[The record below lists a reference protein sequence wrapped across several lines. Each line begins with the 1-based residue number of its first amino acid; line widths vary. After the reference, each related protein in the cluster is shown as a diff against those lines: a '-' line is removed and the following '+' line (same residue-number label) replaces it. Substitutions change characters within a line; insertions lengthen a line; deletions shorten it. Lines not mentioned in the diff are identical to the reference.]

1 MDLSTVII
9 GFFMVALCA
18 LPFLL
23 SGSNRKK
30 NEQKIKNAIFELAK
44 LNNTIIL
51 QSDFWFKT
59 AIGINTNSNEL
70 FFYRKI
76 SDSETS
82 LLLHLNDYQKSR
94 IVKLN
99 DSNNHIEIL
108 QLVLVPSTSN
118 KLEIILEFY
127 NAELNPQ
134 INTEVQLIEKWSK
147 LINNAIN
154 SSVQIKKAV

>member
-1 MDLSTVII
+1 M
-9 GFFMVALCA
+9 
-18 LPFLL
+18 LL
-23 SGSNRKK
+23 QHFR
-30 NEQKIKNAIFELAK
+30 EQTQAK
-44 LNNTIIL
+44 R
-51 QSDFWFKT
+51 
-59 AIGINTNSNEL
+59 L